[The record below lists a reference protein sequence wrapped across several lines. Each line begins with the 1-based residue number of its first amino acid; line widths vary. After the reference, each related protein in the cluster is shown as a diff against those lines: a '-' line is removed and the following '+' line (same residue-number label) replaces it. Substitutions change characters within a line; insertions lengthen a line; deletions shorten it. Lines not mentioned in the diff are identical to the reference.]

1 MSCYAGDMSQRDWR
15 PRYIQ
20 VAEELREQIH
30 EGRLS
35 PGEPLHSEPEIAET
49 YGLSRT
55 SVRNAI
61 KLLRNW
67 GLVTVQK
74 GKGTYVRQPPQR
86 VKRDA
91 DSRYQ
96 WEKDRVVNPEED
108 RAREG
113 ATEAD
118 TGLPFERLSFHIA
131 YDTTQADDDL
141 ATVFGIAPDTKLL
154 RRIYET
160 RDTADGTSFRSATS
174 YLVYDTVSANPA
186 LLDEAN
192 EPWPGG
198 TQHQLST
205 LGIEIDRITDEVT
218 ARLPTPEEAHQ
229 MGIDEGVVVLCV
241 RKISIDTTDTVA
253 EVSDI
258 LMSADRT
265 LLSYTTHLNRWDQ

>member
-1 MSCYAGDMSQRDWR
+1 MSQRDWR

-96 WEKDRVVNPEED
+96 WEKDRVVNPQED

-154 RRIYET
+154 RRTYET

-229 MGIDEGVVVLCV
+229 MGIDEGVVVLSV